1 MIHVICPNC
10 AIRFLVPET
19 VQGRQGVCF
28 GCGAPVRVPILSKP
42 LDSSDLSLKPGT
54 RLSERYVIAEQIG
67 RGGMGVVYRAQDTL
81 VNEEVALKLMTP
93 KVLQTQKGQRNFIQE
108 AQLARRLR
116 HENIVAV
123 HDLSWTDHGLLYIT
137 MEFLKGNSLRALLRK
152 QRHNRRFLEV
162 RLAVSITRQIL
173 TALQYAHRMV
183 IHRDLKPENIM
194 VLPGEHVKVLDFGL
208 AKAVHDE
215 SAPPTPAPSRTPNR
229 ITGTWSYAAPEQRNL
244 QKVDLRADLYTLGL
258 IFHELLTLRTPMDD
272 PVQVEHVRKDV
283 SPSLLAVHD
292 RALATEPQDRWPSS
306 TAFRQALTEAFEQSY
321 RAVSAPQFDSD
332 SADAAASTE
341 GMVYL
346 EGGSFLMGCNDI
358 PEEAPEFETRVSAF
372 YMDKYPVT
380 VEQYGQFLEG
390 TGRPEP
396 RHWESAEYCGPKQ
409 PVVGVTW
416 EEANAYAAWAGKQ
429 LPTEA
434 QWEFAARGRPN
445 NLYPWGRAE
454 PDTTWCNY
462 REYLGMPSIVTMH
475 EEGQTP
481 EGICDLAG
489 NVYEWTRD
497 PFVPYNQKDSP
508 TPDQQATPLCAVRG
522 GCWNSPASDMRCSHR
537 KGVFPESRLPT
548 IGFRCVLPA
557 QTEHQT

>member
-1 MIHVICPNC
+1 M
-10 AIRFLVPET
+10 
-19 VQGRQGVCF
+19 
-28 GCGAPVRVPILSKP
+28 
-42 LDSSDLSLKPGT
+42 DLSLKPGT
-54 RLSERYVIAEQIG
+54 RISERYIVAEQVG

-93 KVLQTQKGQRNFIQE
+93 KLLRTQKGQRNFIQE

-123 HDLSWTDHGLLYIT
+123 HDLSWTDQGLLYIT
-137 MEFLKGNSLRALLRK
+137 MEFLKGRSLRAVLRK
-152 QRHNRRFLEV
+152 QRGDRRFLEV
-162 RLAVSITRQIL
+162 RLAVSIIQQIL
-173 TALQYAHRMV
+173 TALEYAHRMV

-208 AKAVHDE
+208 AKAVHE
-215 SAPPTPAPSRTPNR
+215 EGAVPPPTPARTPQR

-244 QKVDLRADLYTLGL
+244 RKVDLRADLYTVGL

-272 PVQVEHVRKDV
+272 PVIVERARSDV

-292 RALATEPQDRWPSS
+292 RALATEPQDRWQSS
-306 TAFRQALTEAFEQSY
+306 AAFRQALTEAFEQSY

-332 SADAAASTE
+332 GETAASTE
-341 GMVYL
+341 DMVYL
-346 EGGSFLMGCNDI
+346 EGGSFLMGNNDV
-358 PEEAPEFETRVSAF
+358 PEEAPEFETRVAPF
-372 YMDKYPVT
+372 YIDKYPVT
-380 VEQYGQFLEG
+380 VEQYEEFLKA
-390 TGRPEP
+390 TRRPKP
-396 RHWESAEYCGPKQ
+396 RHWESAKYCGPKQ

-434 QWEFAARGRPN
+434 QWEFAARGKPN
-445 NLYPWGRAE
+445 RLYPWGKAE
-454 PDTTWCNY
+454 PDATWCNY

-481 EGICDLAG
+481 EGVCDLAG

-497 PFVPYNQKDSP
+497 PFVPYRQKRAV
-508 TPDQQATPLCAVRG
+508 TPARQSTPLCAVRG
-522 GCWNSPASDMRCSHR
+522 GCWNSPALDVRCTHR

-557 QTEHQT
+557 QTERQG